1 MSAACQEPPPPAP
14 PGADLMRAWQLERWL
29 AVARTPNV
37 PLCLLLLPLVP
48 GVSWPGTLLLAGLLA
63 VGDAGAIAFLRC
75 TPRPRRL
82 RAVRALA
89 TALEWAGALGVIAL
103 CAPFPSVPVPT
114 LLLLALALTTGRHGL
129 RGLLGGTALAGLAIL
144 ALMIAQAGPL
154 GVRDGTAAGRAGL
167 GWGALVVAVALSLG
181 AFLGFAARW
190 PTRGADPVPPPPDTT
205 PVVPTPI
212 RPSLSPRERQV
223 LGLLARETD
232 GELALKEIAHELGIS
247 RNTVKTHAVHL
258 ARKLGAADTSR
269 PAILQAARRQGELPP
284 PGPPAARPGGSDEGP
299 SRRNAG

>member
-1 MSAACQEPPPPAP
+1 MSAACQEPPTPAP

-48 GVSWPGTLLLAGLLA
+48 GVSWPGTLL
-63 VGDAGAIAFLRC
+63 RC
-75 TPRPRRL
+75 TPGPRRL

-89 TALEWAGALGVIAL
+89 TAIAWSGALGVIAL
-103 CAPFPSVPVPT
+103 CAPFPAVPVPA
-114 LLLLALALTTGRHGL
+114 LLLLALALTAGRHGL

-232 GELALKEIAHELGIS
+232 GELALKEIARELGIS

-284 PGPPAARPGGSDEGP
+284 PGPPVARPGEPDEGS